1 MLDLQVPG
9 RQTFVEL
16 KFSKPRIICFL
27 SEAKDILRKKLHKG
41 GCWLI
46 ISSEIYGYLI
56 WFLCSF
62 FSFHHEDWC
71 PDFQWRCPWVL
82 ASVFAAFGCSV
93 ANHSCLLEGHRRAV
107 RKSRMAMLASC
118 VEGTHRGFGDH
129 GGAIEGAL
137 WLNTPQYHFLS
148 AAFTQVGAGHLVR
161 LVKPSLLVV
170 PMWTGHKLLLFTNYL
185 FFCMKFSSSHC
196 LLSSW
201 GEAQGSV
208 GSIFFPVLFS
218 VL

>member
-82 ASVFAAFGCSV
+82 ASVFAAFGCNV

-129 GGAIEGAL
+129 GGAIEGASDWTHHSTTSSLLPSPRLEQGTL
-137 WLNTPQYHFLS
+137 WGWWSRPSLWFQCERGISSCFLQTTS
-148 AAFTQVGAGHLVR
+148 SFVWSFPHLTAYCH
-161 LVKPSLLVV
+161 LEVKPRAL
-170 PMWTGHKLLLFTNYL
+170 
-185 FFCMKFSSSHC
+185 
-196 LLSSW
+196 
-201 GEAQGSV
+201 
-208 GSIFFPVLFS
+208 
-218 VL
+218 